1 MKSNIKLIVS
11 ALLKTILSVL
21 LIGVA
26 YFLCA
31 FTLPK
36 IPIYTQTQPTT
47 EPHIDVYVISNGV
60 HTDVALP
67 SNSIIKNWE
76 SIFSRSEFLASD
88 SALNYVAFGW
98 GDKGFYL
105 NTPEWSDLKISTAFN
120 ATFGLGGTAM
130 HVQYIKEPQKLN
142 QNKVQLKLSN
152 TQYQKLVKYI
162 EESFCYMD
170 SCISKINHPGYG
182 KNDLFYEANGKYSLI
197 KTCNVWTNK
206 ALKKCGV
213 KTGLWTPFA
222 SGLMSSI
229 RTEE

>member
-1 MKSNIKLIVS
+1 MNSNIKLIVS

-36 IPIYTQTQPTT
+36 IPTYTQIQPTA
-47 EPHIDVYVISNGV
+47 EQHIDVYVISNGV

-67 SNSIIKNWE
+67 SNNIIKNWE
-76 SIFSRSEFLASD
+76 SVFSRSEFLASD

-120 ATFGLGGTAM
+120 AAFGLGGTAM